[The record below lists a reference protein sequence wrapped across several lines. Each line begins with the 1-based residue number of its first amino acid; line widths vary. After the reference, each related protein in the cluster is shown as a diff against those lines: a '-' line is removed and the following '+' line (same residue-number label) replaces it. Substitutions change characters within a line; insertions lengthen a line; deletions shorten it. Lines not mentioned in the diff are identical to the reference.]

1 MANKR
6 SISRLLSLMLRHRPD
21 EFGLEIDDYGFV
33 SLGQVIQAVRDRYE
47 EATEQDVL
55 ELVNSA
61 DQHRFEVVD
70 GRIRALYGHSFFVEM
85 DGEPMT
91 PPELLYIGTTAA
103 DARRYRSDGIVPAD
117 RFYVHLSL
125 SREAAA
131 ERSRELDG
139 PVVVEVRAREAGE
152 AGIVFHARGEVV
164 LTRQVPAA
172 FVGEARSE
180 VRSEARSE
188 ARDEP
193 RREARRAARPAA
205 STGPRETLEP
215 RKADPDRQAGASS
228 PSSPITYGRKLRKA
242 TRR

>member
-1 MANKR
+1 MANNR

-21 EFGLEIDDYGFV
+21 EFGLEIDDHGFV
-33 SLGQVIQAVRDRYE
+33 PLGQVIQAVRDRYE
-47 EATEQDVL
+47 EATEQDIL
-55 ELVNSA
+55 ELVNSP

-91 PPELLYIGTTAA
+91 PPELLYIGTTTAE
-103 DARRYRSDGIVPAD
+103 ARRYRNDGIVPAD

-172 FVGEARSE
+172 FVGEAKG
-180 VRSEARSE
+180 
-188 ARDEP
+188 
-193 RREARRAARPAA
+193 AAKPA
-205 STGPRETLEP
+205 GPRESSESP
-215 RKADPDRQAGASS
+215 KADRGGQTDASPS
-228 PSSPITYGRKLRKA
+228 SSPITYGRKLRKA

>member
-1 MANKR
+1 VANKR

-21 EFGLEIDDYGFV
+21 EFGLEIDDVGFV
-33 SLGQVIQAVRDRYE
+33 PLGQVVQAVRDRYE

-55 ELVNSA
+55 DLVHSP
-61 DQHRFEVVD
+61 DQRRFELVD

-85 DGEPMT
+85 DGEPLT
-91 PPELLYIGTTAA
+91 PPELLFIGTTAA
-103 DARRYRSDGIVPAD
+103 DARRYRRDGIVPND

-125 SREAAA
+125 SLEAAA

-139 PVVVEVRAREAGE
+139 PVVVEVRAREASE

-172 FVGEARSE
+172 FLGEAR
-180 VRSEARSE
+180 
-188 ARDEP
+188 D
-193 RREARRAARPAA
+193 AARPARPA
-205 STGPRETLEP
+205 GPSADAEPRE
-215 RKADPDRQAGASS
+215 ADRGWQASAAAQ
-228 PSSPITYGRKLRKA
+228 ITYGRKLRKA